1 MNSENHDFFKI
12 FENDPKFREI
22 MRRLFESSLEHS
34 FNGILITTDG
44 PGYPIVY
51 VNDAFCQMTGYGP
64 HEVFGKSPSMLQGPN
79 TDRTVLKR
87 LNDDLENGDIFH
99 GKAINYRKDGSEFM
113 MEWKILPIQ
122 NDAGKPSHYL
132 AIQKDVTQEAYRDQ
146 DVVDIAPTEK
156 EVDLQ

>member
-12 FENDPKFREI
+12 FEQDPKFREI

-99 GKAINYRKDGSEFM
+99 GRAINYRKDGSEFT
-113 MEWKILPIQ
+113 MEWKILPIR
-122 NDAGKPSHYL
+122 NDDDKVSHYL
-132 AIQKDVTQEAYRDQ
+132 AIQKDVSKEAHASQEI
-146 DVVDIAPTEK
+146 VDITGAEE
-156 EVDLQ
+156 EVSA